1 MVKDPNCRLKVYELS
16 ELDNIVLDELKKLKS
31 DEEYFNS
38 LCRPNIVENKAD
50 KISKELNRI
59 EIQINKLLDLYQMD
73 DIDVSMLTNRMKQL
87 NNKKKKLENEI
98 SASKQDSL
106 PKLTYR
112 QALDILSDLDSYI
125 EKGATD
131 QLRELLQMLIDRI
144 TVYDDRVEIKW
155 SFS

>member
-1 MVKDPNCRLKVYELS
+1 
-16 ELDNIVLDELKKLKS
+16 
-31 DEEYFNS
+31 
-38 LCRPNIVENKAD
+38 
-50 KISKELNRI
+50 
-59 EIQINKLLDLYQMD
+59 
-73 DIDVSMLTNRMKQL
+73 MKQL